1 MAIKV
6 GGTEVI
12 DNSRELKNI
21 ASVDST
27 TVTALSNAGVGSG
40 GGKFSATAD
49 GAIAIGKPVA
59 LQSNGTV
66 KQVGNPASDVSPIS
80 LGTERGIAPSP
91 NNTAYSY
98 GNLYYWP
105 DIDAVINVYEQNTD
119 IKMHTSYYSDANQTF
134 ATRHNTVHVG
144 DSHEN
149 RSLTTA
155 FDPTN
160 GYLFIAWKNSGG
172 GIKYRLYKFAV
183 SGSTLDYYSSGQ
195 TTNTNY
201 GNVRSGSETAMAASF
216 SETDGHFRLAIIN
229 QYDNLHIITFEP
241 TGTTSPTLTAKGSQN
256 AYTSVNNT
264 EDLWMAYNSDDNRF
278 LLTTRNGQSN
288 DDKGYYY
295 YFSTST
301 SNGAVTNHATG
312 YFYSGGF
319 VRYTRCE
326 YNAEDNC
333 FVVFFHQSTGSGIK
347 QLDVSGTSI
356 TVVDG
361 AANFLSD
368 GASAYREAD
377 LAYDSIGKKIILARS
392 SASNSDHMEVSKI
405 VTSGSS
411 PSKTDAINLHTSGI
425 DEALAITPITE
436 HQKMLGMSEKSNGD
450 FAYKTFQTSGAVSNN
465 TSWIGFAES
474 AISDTATGDILVVG
488 STAENQSGLTIG
500 STYYVQENGTLGT
513 SSTDAVKVGRAIA
526 ANKLLITEGNAS

>member
-6 GGTEVI
+6 GGTEVV
-12 DNSRELKNI
+12 DNNRQLKNI

-49 GAIAIGKPVA
+49 GAIAAGKPVS

-66 KQVGNPASDVSPIS
+66 KIVSNPASDISPIT
-80 LGTERGIAPSP
+80 LGTERQVAPGTSNP
-91 NNTAYSY
+91 TYSY
-98 GNLYYWP
+98 GNVYYYP
-105 DIDAVINVYEQNTD
+105 DIDAVIYVYEVNGD
-119 IKMHTSYYSDANQTF
+119 IRGHTSYYNDANQTWQ
-134 ATRHNTVHVG
+134 TRHNFYAG
-144 DSHEN
+144 DGHQL

-155 FDPTN
+155 FDATN
-160 GYLFIAWKNSGG
+160 GYLFIAWNSVNGG
-172 GIKYRLYKFAV
+172 FKQKMFKFAV
-183 SGSTLDYYSSGQ
+183 SGSTLDYYASNLI
-195 TTNTNY
+195 TETNY
-201 GNVRSGSETAMAASF
+201 GNIRSSSQTAMAASF

-229 QYDNLHIITFEP
+229 EFSNIHVITYQP
-241 TGTTSPTLTAKGSQN
+241 TGTTSPALTAKGSAN
-256 AYTSVNNT
+256 MVTSVNNT
-264 EDLWMAYNSDDNRF
+264 EDIWMAYDSDNNRF
-278 LLTTRNGQSN
+278 LLTTRNNANN

-301 SNGAVTNHATG
+301 SNGTTTLHASN

-377 LAYDSIGKKIILARS
+377 LAYDSIGRKIILARS

-425 DEALAITPITE
+425 DNAFGLTAITE
-436 HQKMLGMSEKSNGD
+436 HQRMLGISEKSNGD
-450 FAYKTFQTSGAVSNN
+450 MAYRTFQTAAATSNN

-474 AISDTATGDILVVG
+474 AISDSASGDILVVG

-500 STYYVQENGTLGT
+500 STYYVQEDGTLATTT
-513 SSTDAVKVGRAIA
+513 SNAIKVGRAIA